1 MSSLA
6 ACWVG
11 AVIGMIV
18 SDFQKNFG
26 SSTCSFSWPFFVG
39 MAPKVYQD
47 LADRD
52 QTFAMLA
59 RDFKWEE
66 KTRVALLK
74 RDIQDLDDFRYLFNT
89 ESEITT
95 WVTTVADVADP
106 GVAAARIKRAWA
118 AVRKQGALRD
128 EDKSQV
134 PVQDLD
140 AMLGDDD
147 LLERKQKFW
156 NRYHMEYPP
165 EIMPADSLVSRVA
178 REMEKLLLMVFNI
191 ALVRTMMHQITTNRK
206 KTRVGDNLYTDAA
219 DDQIDGPA
227 VAGDAFIYMNNLFTY
242 LLALAIAGV
251 HRKPAAGPPE
261 TETLGSSSAAF
272 VNVPLDV
279 VMAYW
284 YRASRMLQSLPPS
297 NKLSVLSHLCSEE
310 RAMWVTRFRRGTQ
323 TLGEVIQEVMQLR
336 DAHWTGGPKVV
347 AAPASS
353 PSGVLAGAGAGGGA
367 PGQSGGKGSSPTKT
381 KTLRPCLS
389 EMQDGTKLCDK
400 YNKGMKCDA
409 KTCRFV
415 HRCGTDI
422 GNGKV
427 CSSWNH
433 SYVDCPCKGK
443 P

>member
-1 MSSLA
+1 MHPKPRLSSFWPLLDSMS
-6 ACWVG
+6 
-11 AVIGMIV
+11 
-18 SDFQKNFG
+18 
-26 SSTCSFSWPFFVG
+26 
-39 MAPKVYQD
+39 PKVYQD

-52 QTFAMLA
+52 QTFALLA
-59 RDFKWEE
+59 KDFKWEE
-66 KTRVALLK
+66 KTKLALLK
-74 RDIQDLDDFRYLFNT
+74 RDIQDLDDFRYLFT
-89 ESEITT
+89 SEADVTT
-95 WVTTVADVADP
+95 WVATVADVSDP

-128 EDKSQV
+128 EDKSQA

-165 EIMPADSLVSRVA
+165 EVMPADSLVSRVA
-178 REMEKLLLMVFNI
+178 REMEKLLLMVFNM

-206 KTRVGDNLYTDAA
+206 KTKVGDNLYTDAA
-219 DDQIDGPA
+219 DDQAEGQ
-227 VAGDAFIYMNNLFTY
+227 AGLSDVLTYMNHLFTY

-251 HRKPAAGPPE
+251 HRKPAAAAPE
-261 TETLGSSSAAF
+261 SETLGSSSVAF
-272 VNVPLDV
+272 INVPLDV

-284 YRASRMLQSLPPS
+284 YRANRMLQSLPPS
-297 NKLSVLSHLCSEE
+297 NRLSVLSHLCAEE

-336 DAHWTGGPKVV
+336 DAHWTGGPKLP
-347 AAPASS
+347 ASAPA
-353 PSGVLAGAGAGGGA
+353 PSGVLAGAGTAGGGA
-367 PGQSGGKGSSPTKT
+367 GKQGGGKGSPTSKVPKT
-381 KTLRPCLS
+381 VRPCLS
-389 EMQDGTKLCDK
+389 EMQDGTRLCAK
-400 YNKGMKCDA
+400 YNRGDKCDA
-409 KTCRFV
+409 QNCKFQ

-427 CSSWNH
+427 CGSWNH
-433 SYVDCPCKGK
+433 SYVNCPCKGG